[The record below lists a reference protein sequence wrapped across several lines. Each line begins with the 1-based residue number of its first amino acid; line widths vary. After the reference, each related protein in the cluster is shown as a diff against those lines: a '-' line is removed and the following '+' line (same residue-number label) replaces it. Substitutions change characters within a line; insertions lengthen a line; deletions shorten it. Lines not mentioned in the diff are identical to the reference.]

1 MVLNV
6 AGCRLG
12 VRIIPS
18 GVLIHLTVHH
28 HRVVAGDPFP
38 GTGGVGIAGLEVFRL
53 NRLRGEVLIA
63 FHDLTIIAF
72 GYDGAI
78 PDCFGHENH
87 QVRLL

>member
-1 MVLNV
+1 MVLNI

-18 GVLIHLTVHH
+18 CILIHLTVHH
-28 HRVVAGDPFP
+28 YVVVAGDPFP
-38 GTGGVGIAGLEVFRL
+38 GTGGVSLTDLEIFLLNGIG
-53 NRLRGEVLIA
+53 GEVLIA
-63 FHDLTIIAF
+63 FYDLTVIAL

-87 QVRLL
+87 QVKLL